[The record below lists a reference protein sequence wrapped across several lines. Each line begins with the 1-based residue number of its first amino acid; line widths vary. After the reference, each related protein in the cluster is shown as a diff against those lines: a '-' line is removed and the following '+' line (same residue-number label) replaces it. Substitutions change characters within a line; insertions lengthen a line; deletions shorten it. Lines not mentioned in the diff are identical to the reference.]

1 MTILTE
7 KESAMITA
15 FIREGCDC
23 NGSLTVEGLLEDNM
37 TYMSA
42 SDLCRSLGWDKQTV
56 GGVMSALSEK
66 RLIADS
72 YESARGAR
80 DTDWY
85 ATDAAIR
92 EFFGLR

>member
-1 MTILTE
+1 MTTLTE

-15 FIREGCDC
+15 FIREGCD
-23 NGSLTVEGLLEDNM
+23 LTWELAEEGLIGDNM
-37 TYMSA
+37 TYVSA

-72 YESARGAR
+72 YESTRGAR

>member
-1 MTILTE
+1 MTTLTE

-15 FIREGCDC
+15 FIREGCDRTWE
-23 NGSLTVEGLLEDNM
+23 LTVEGLLEDNM

-66 RLIADS
+66 RLIVDS
-72 YESARGAR
+72 YESARGTR

-85 ATDAAIR
+85 ATDDAIR
-92 EFFGLR
+92 EFFHLR